1 LPHSVPRYHI
11 LFQRYPIGRSNYAL
25 GRQDTGRWTPGD
37 SSRPDKFGN
46 RVAIFVRHVYPLPIN
61 SLDVRSARGLSRSTT
76 AVSSA
81 SLSWVSRF
89 LPQGNLSGLLGA
101 VCEAV
106 HLLVNFLACRASSA
120 AEMSGSIV
128 LYMIGL
134 LIDVGYCQ
142 RCSGVR
148 SLRASGSRL
157 IACSAGPVL
166 QPSAISDSHDDQD
179 LVRARGTATETV
191 IVSKCANDQESSL
204 WPSGTSRLVPAAAT
218 FTFEE
223 ITALP
228 PPIAA
233 RIGLPSRNFLLFVK
247 PSY

>member
-1 LPHSVPRYHI
+1 MPHSVPRYHI
-11 LFQRYPIGRSNYAL
+11 LFQRYPISRSNYAL

-61 SLDVRSARGLSRSTT
+61 SLDVRSARGLSRSTP

-106 HLLVNFLACRASSA
+106 HLLVNFLACCASSA

-134 LIDVGYCQ
+134 LVDVGDCQ

-148 SLRASGSRL
+148 RFRAKPCKKIVDGSSGEPELMEDAAHCTLNSL
-157 IACSAGPVL
+157 
-166 QPSAISDSHDDQD
+166 
-179 LVRARGTATETV
+179 
-191 IVSKCANDQESSL
+191 IVGVDRF
-204 WPSGTSRLVPAAAT
+204 WV
-218 FTFEE
+218 
-223 ITALP
+223 
-228 PPIAA
+228 
-233 RIGLPSRNFLLFVK
+233 V
-247 PSY
+247 

>member
-11 LFQRYPIGRSNYAL
+11 LFQRYPISRSNYAL

-106 HLLVNFLACRASSA
+106 HLLVNFLPGSWPVGRRVWPVHFKPASLLL
-120 AEMSGSIV
+120 GQCGGDLLCGLRSIKV
-128 LYMIGL
+128 AGNRMARRDLFAH
-134 LIDVGYCQ
+134 
-142 RCSGVR
+142 R
-148 SLRASGSRL
+148 SLT
-157 IACSAGPVL
+157 SA
-166 QPSAISDSHDDQD
+166 
-179 LVRARGTATETV
+179 
-191 IVSKCANDQESSL
+191 
-204 WPSGTSRLVPAAAT
+204 
-218 FTFEE
+218 F
-223 ITALP
+223 
-228 PPIAA
+228 
-233 RIGLPSRNFLLFVK
+233 
-247 PSY
+247 

>member
-1 LPHSVPRYHI
+1 
-11 LFQRYPIGRSNYAL
+11 
-25 GRQDTGRWTPGD
+25 
-37 SSRPDKFGN
+37 
-46 RVAIFVRHVYPLPIN
+46 
-61 SLDVRSARGLSRSTT
+61 
-76 AVSSA
+76 
-81 SLSWVSRF
+81 
-89 LPQGNLSGLLGA
+89 
-101 VCEAV
+101 
-106 HLLVNFLACRASSA
+106 
-120 AEMSGSIV
+120 MSGSIV

-134 LIDVGYCQ
+134 LVDVGDCQ
-142 RCSGVR
+142 RCSVVR

-218 FTFEE
+218 FTFDE

-233 RIGLPSRNFLLFVK
+233 RIGLPSNGCTQAPPCSIS
-247 PSY
+247 PSPPTGALAVGDGRCIEQLDELGH